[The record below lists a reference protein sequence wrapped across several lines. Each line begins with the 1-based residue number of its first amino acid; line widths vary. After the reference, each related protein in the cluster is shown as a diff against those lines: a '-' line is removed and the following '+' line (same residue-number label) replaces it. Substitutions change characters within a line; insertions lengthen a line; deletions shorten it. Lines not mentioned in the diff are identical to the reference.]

1 MTNIEK
7 KLEGLKRQTCEL
19 MATIQKLCETDY
31 VRDKKTFRFLA
42 ERFEILSEKYA
53 CCSRELCIDSFVMK
67 ECEVYD
73 TASEMLGI
81 EIHKEGKSVVIDL
94 PELLPGKKER
104 ETNYVGAPLIHQFEK
119 ICQTED
125 LKIKERVVICIVH
138 VYNNELK
145 KTRCYDYDNL
155 EGKRIIDIITQYV
168 LVDDSPEFCDVYHT
182 VEIGKTNKTRIIVMH
197 KTEFEKF
204 KNPCN
209 FE

>member
-1 MTNIEK
+1 MMNVEK
-7 KLEGLKRQTCEL
+7 KLESLKRQNCEL
-19 MATIQKLCETDY
+19 MATIKKLCETDY
-31 VRDKKTFRFLA
+31 IHDKKTFRFLA
-42 ERFEILSEKYA
+42 ERFDILSEKLA
-53 CCSRELCIDSFVMK
+53 CCARELWIESFVMK

-73 TASEMLGI
+73 ASSEMLGI

-125 LKIKERVVICIVH
+125 LKIKEKVVICIVH
-138 VYNNELK
+138 VYDNENR

-155 EGKRIIDIITQYV
+155 ESKRIIDIITQYV
-168 LVDDSPEFCDVYHT
+168 LVDDSPKFCDVYHMA
-182 VEIGKTNKTRIIVMH
+182 EFGSTNKTRIIVMP
-197 KTEFEKF
+197 KTEFVKY

>member
-125 LKIKERVVICIVH
+125 LKIKERVVISIVH

-182 VEIGKTNKTRIIVMH
+182 VEIGKTNKTRIIVMP